1 MKEYY
6 ALIDVKFNIGS
17 IEAKDRKDAMEKLE
31 ELFYQEYGIRLE
43 ESEIVELRESE

>member
-6 ALIDVKFNIGS
+6 ALIDVKFNIGG
-17 IEAKDRKDAMEKLE
+17 IEGENRKDAMEKLE

-43 ESEIVELRESE
+43 ESEIIELEEVE